1 MRRTRFIAFLLFILV
16 CCSVAARDVRL
27 KIVETSDIHGN
38 YFPYNFIEQRDWG
51 GSLARV
57 YSFVEEAR
65 KSYGDNLLL
74 LDNGDILQG
83 QPTAYYYNFIDTSAT
98 HLAADIM
105 NFMRY
110 NIGNM
115 GNHDV
120 EAGHAVYDRWI
131 SQCNFPVL
139 GANMIRKSDG
149 LPYLKPYQIIE
160 RDGVRIAVLGMI
172 TPAIPVWLPENLWE
186 GITFE
191 DMEVSAHK
199 WMAIL
204 KNEEKAD
211 LIVGI
216 FHSGKEGGIQTEAY
230 KENASLAVARN
241 VPGFDIVL
249 FGHDHQRICEK
260 IANTAGDSV
269 LLIDPASNA
278 QVVANVDVVVTLDG
292 SGRIVGKQIAGTLVN
307 MNEYEP
313 GDLFMQRF
321 ASQFDDVKSFVSRKI
336 GTFDDS
342 ITTRPAYFGPSAF
355 VDFIHTLQ
363 LDISGADISL
373 SAPLSFDARIDKGD
387 VKISDMFNLYKF
399 ENLLYTM
406 SLSGAEVK
414 GALEESYAIWSN
426 RMQSP
431 DDRLLLLK
439 PNERDPGRLGF
450 VNYSFN
456 FDSAAGII
464 YTVDV
469 TKPAGQKVTIESM
482 ANGSPFLMD
491 SMYRVAVNSYRGNG
505 GGELLTKGAGITK
518 DELQKRIISSTD
530 KDLRF
535 YLIKYIEE
543 KKVLT
548 PKCLHQWKFIPEAWT
563 KPAAERDYK
572 DLFH

>member
-313 GDLFMQRF
+313 GDLFMKRF